1 MLDLETRIPDT
12 DYFFL
17 GDGRTLAVLQ
27 WSRHPDASPYG
38 LMLYDPARVSRKNG
52 SLLSHPELGLSRT
65 MLSVRIDEVRYH
77 PEHGSVQARW
87 EPGKVPA
94 VVVSWKAGPVAVT
107 ERFHVQE
114 GTSNLIRDVRLRSP
128 HPGSAELEAAL
139 YANPLL
145 FDEFGTRESSI
156 LHASGYAAISFYAVP
171 SGRAFERFLSVPV
184 RTGTEKVAATF
195 IYSIDATGTHEFSL
209 YPPEH
214 RFPPLSRGSSF
225 AAAPAGKPGVNPGA
239 PPGASGS
246 GSEPGSLAARIMELY
261 HISKISLR
269 AAVAQNGRFDASIWQ
284 YDFEWGMDA
293 AMIAIAAA
301 RSGLFELSRQVL
313 VNILRRLSSAEGMI
327 AEAGRFRGG
336 EMSELN
342 GNGAVLDAL
351 WHYWRWSGDESL
363 LHTYWSRIG
372 AIAGYLLRPEFA
384 HPSGLLETRRDLWER
399 TPWMGVQRGFELA
412 HQVYGTVGLQR
423 AAELA
428 AALGDTESSAR
439 WAQGAAQIREA
450 MLRHPELSLVEDGT
464 FIHRRLPDGS
474 VQTDMTPDSGYR
486 AEGYLHYI
494 PSPPATAPSARACE
508 PDIAE
513 ALPVIYGLV
522 DPRSEL
528 ALRTMR
534 KLEALWSPTGTGGYA
549 RYNIDSDPDSPGP
562 WAFATAFMAAAEL
575 ETGLHERAER
585 TIGWLLDAAGTG
597 GSWFEYYGKRE
608 TPPYPPIG
616 IIVWGWAQYLIL
628 VSGHIAGADIT
639 GDELRIAPKLA
650 GFSHV
655 IRVGGHQVTLSVR
668 GHGRAILDGT
678 PLELHDGGIRIRLPL
693 EADHH
698 LEFIP

>member
-1 MLDLETRIPDT
+1 MLDLETTIPDT

-17 GDGRTLAVLQ
+17 GDGRTMAVLQ

-38 LMLYDPARVSRKNG
+38 VMLYDPARVSRKNG

-65 MLSVRIDEVRYH
+65 MLSVRIDGVRYRPAH
-77 PEHGSVQARW
+77 DSVSVRW
-87 EPGKVPA
+87 EPGEVPA
-94 VVVSWKAGPVAVT
+94 VVVSWKAGEAGVT
-107 ERFHVQE
+107 ERFHIQE
-114 GTSNLIRDVRLRSP
+114 GTSNLIRDVRLSSP
-128 HPGSAELEAAL
+128 QPVSAELEAAL

-145 FDEFGTRESSI
+145 FDEFGTQESSI

-171 SGRAFERFLSVPV
+171 TGRAFERFLSVPV
-184 RTGTEKVAATF
+184 RTDPRKVAATF

-209 YPPEH
+209 YPPEY
-214 RFPPLSRGSSF
+214 RFASPPRPSSF
-225 AAAPAGKPGVNPGA
+225 AAAAAGKPDTAPDAPVAGNGPGA
-239 PPGASGS
+239 
-246 GSEPGSLAARIMELY
+246 LAERIMELY
-261 HISKISLR
+261 RISQISLR

-293 AMIAIAAA
+293 AMVAIAAA

-313 VNILRRLSSAEGMI
+313 VNILRRLSNTEGMI

-351 WHYWRWSGDESL
+351 WHYWRWSGDDSL

-372 AIAGYLLRPEFA
+372 AIAGYLLRPEFR

-399 TPWMGVQRGFELA
+399 TPWMGVEQGFELA

-423 AAELA
+423 AAEMA
-428 AALGDTESSAR
+428 AATGDTESQER

-450 MLRHPELSLVEDGT
+450 MLHHPELSLVEDGA

-474 VQTDMTPDSGYR
+474 VQTHMTPDTGYR
-486 AEGYLHYI
+486 EEGYLHYI
-494 PSPPATAPSARACE
+494 PSPPATAPLPRACE

-513 ALPVIYGLV
+513 ALPIIYGLT
-522 DPRSEL
+522 DPQSDL
-528 ALRTMR
+528 ALGTMR
-534 KLEALWSPTGTGGYA
+534 KLEALWSPTGIGGYA

-575 ETGLHERAER
+575 ESGLHERAER
-585 TIGWLLDAAGTG
+585 TIGWLLDAAGAG
-597 GSWFEYYGKRE
+597 GSWFEYYGERQ

-628 VSGHIAGADIT
+628 VSGHIAGANID
-639 GDELRIAPKLA
+639 GDELRIAPKMA
-650 GFSHV
+650 GISHV
-655 IRVGGHQVTLSVR
+655 IRTGGHQVTLSVR
-668 GHGRAILDGT
+668 GLGRVVLDGI
-678 PLELHDGGIRIRLPL
+678 PLELHDGGIRLRLPL
-693 EADHH
+693 QADHH
-698 LEFIP
+698 LEFIS

>member
-27 WSRHPDASPYG
+27 WSRHPGASPYG
-38 LMLYDPARVSRKNG
+38 LMLYDPARISRKNG

-65 MLSVRIDEVRYH
+65 MLSVRIGEVRYR
-77 PEHGSVQARW
+77 PEHASVQVRW
-87 EPGKVPA
+87 EPGAVPA
-94 VVVSWKAGPVAVT
+94 VVVSWNAGPVAVT
-107 ERFHVQE
+107 ERFHIQE
-114 GTSNLIRDVRLRSP
+114 GTSNLIRDVRLSSP
-128 HPGSAELEAAL
+128 QPASAELEAAL

-145 FDEFGTRESSI
+145 FDEFGTQESSI

-171 SGRAFERFLSVPV
+171 AGRAFERFLSVPA
-184 RTGTEKVAATF
+184 GTDAQKVAATF
-195 IYSIDATGTHEFSL
+195 IYSIDATGTHQFSL

-214 RFPPLSRGSSF
+214 RFSSLPGTSSF
-225 AAAPAGKPGVNPGA
+225 TAVPAA
-239 PPGASGS
+239 PPGGTPDTSAPGND
-246 GSEPGSLAARIMELY
+246 PGSLGARIMDLY
-261 HISKISLR
+261 RISQISLR

-293 AMIAIAAA
+293 AMVAIAAA

-313 VNILRRLSSAEGMI
+313 VNILRRLSNAEGMI

-351 WHYWRWSGDESL
+351 WQYWRWSGDESL

-372 AIAGYLLRPEFA
+372 AIAGYLLRPEFR

-399 TPWMGVQRGFELA
+399 TPWMGVERGFELA

-428 AALGDTESSAR
+428 AAVGDTEHAAE
-439 WAQGAAQIREA
+439 WAQGAAQIGEA
-450 MLRHPELSLVEDGT
+450 MLRHPGLSLVEDGT

-474 VQTDMTPDSGYR
+474 VQTHMTPDPGYR
-486 AEGYLHYI
+486 EEGYLHYI
-494 PSPPATAPSARACE
+494 PSPPATDPPPRACE

-534 KLEALWSPTGTGGYA
+534 KLEALWNPTGVGGYA

-562 WAFATAFMAAAEL
+562 WAFASAFMAAAEL
-575 ETGLHERAER
+575 ESGLHERAER
-585 TIGWLLDAAGTG
+585 TIGWLLDAAGPG
-597 GSWFEYYGKRE
+597 GSWFEYYGERQ

-628 VSGHIAGADIT
+628 VSGHIAGASIT

-655 IRVGGHQVTLSVR
+655 IRVGAHQVTLRVR
-668 GHGRAILDGT
+668 GHRRAILDGI
-678 PLELHDGGIRIRLPL
+678 PLELHDGGIRMRLPL